1 MSKKD
6 TAKLIDGNSFIDNL
20 EKKLILKN
28 GKVEHEHLKTKYEK
42 ELELVSAISMTRK
55 SKNIS
60 QKEIGSKLGVTQQ
73 RISQIER
80 NSKSMTLPILIELI
94 EALDLEV
101 EIRDKETHKKICSI

>member
-1 MSKKD
+1 MSKED

-20 EKKLILKN
+20 EKRLVLKN
-28 GKVEHEHLKTKYEK
+28 GKKEHEQLKSKYKK

-60 QKEIGSKLGVTQQ
+60 QKEIGTKLGVTQQ

-80 NSKSMTLPILIELI
+80 NSKSMTLPILIDLL

-101 EIRDKETHKKICSI
+101 EIRDKQTHKKICSI

>member
-1 MSKKD
+1 MSKENIV
-6 TAKLIDGNSFIDNL
+6 KLIDSNSFIDNL
-20 EKKLILKN
+20 EKRLILKN
-28 GKVEHEHLKTKYEK
+28 GKKEHEHLKSKYEK
-42 ELELVSAISMTRK
+42 ELELISAISMTRK

-80 NSKSMTLPILIELI
+80 NSKSMTLPILIDFI

-101 EIRDKETHKKICSI
+101 EIKDKNTHKKICRI